1 MNARDATDVI
11 SLFVDEA
18 MLVGPKDW
26 FTQLAYLINTILKM
40 IFTFPFLIIAP
51 ITTFILGLLIRCSF
65 GLLLIPLSFIW
76 LVFLGFLIA
85 TSWLWIHVWI
95 LRPVLLIPGIFIA
108 VVGYAYCT
116 LVPDM
121 GEKFQKVLKLSF
133 CDSWPYSYLLLKIH
147 NRSGITD

>member
-51 ITTFILGLLIRCSF
+51 ITTFILGLLI
-65 GLLLIPLSFIW
+65 
-76 LVFLGFLIA
+76 
-85 TSWLWIHVWI
+85 
-95 LRPVLLIPGIFIA
+95 
-108 VVGYAYCT
+108 
-116 LVPDM
+116 
-121 GEKFQKVLKLSF
+121 
-133 CDSWPYSYLLLKIH
+133 
-147 NRSGITD
+147 

>member
-85 TSWLWIHVWI
+85 ASWLWIHVWI